1 MPKGGRGD
9 AFHTRCVKQGG
20 EVMSRPAPMSSR
32 QERNEFLVYVRES
45 VGWVLLRKQ
54 ASQLFYSKGKV
65 VSKTERG
72 ERQKRREDVTQ
83 L

>member
-1 MPKGGRGD
+1 
-9 AFHTRCVKQGG
+9 
-20 EVMSRPAPMSSR
+20 MSSR
-32 QERNEFLVYVRES
+32 QERNEFWVYVRES

-72 ERQKRREDVTQ
+72 ERQKRKERM
-83 L
+83 